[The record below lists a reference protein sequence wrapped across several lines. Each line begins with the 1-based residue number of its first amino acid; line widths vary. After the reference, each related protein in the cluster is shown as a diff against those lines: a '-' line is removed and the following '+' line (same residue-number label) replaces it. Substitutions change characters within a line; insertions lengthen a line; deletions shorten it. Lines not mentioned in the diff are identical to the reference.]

1 MGSCTIR
8 PVDRSEVQSLAELG
22 RRTFVAT
29 FASGNAPDNLTAYV
43 ERAFGIDRMAT
54 ELAAPDCHF
63 FFAEVEGELAGYLK
77 INTGDA
83 QTERIDGETLEV
95 ERIYV
100 DQRQQGRGVGKAL
113 LDFSLEEGR
122 RRGCDAIW
130 LGVWENN
137 AKAIAFYDRQGFVP
151 FGKHDFVI
159 GTDVQ
164 TDVLMRR
171 PLRSP
176 LSTERHFDRPA

>member
-1 MGSCTIR
+1 MSSYAIR
-8 PVDRSEVQSLAELG
+8 PVDPSEVQSLAELG

-29 FASGNAPDNLTAYV
+29 FASGNAPDDLAAYV
-43 ERAFGIDRMAT
+43 ERAFGIERLSA
-54 ELAAPDCHF
+54 ELAASDSRF
-63 FFAEVEGELAGYLK
+63 FFAEVGEELAGYLK

-83 QTERIDGETLEV
+83 QTDRIDGKTLEV

-100 DQRQQGRGVGKAL
+100 DTGQQGRGVGKAL
-113 LDFSLEEGR
+113 LDFALEEAHR
-122 RRGCDAIW
+122 QGCDAVW

-137 AKAIAFYDRQGFVP
+137 AKAIAFYDRQGFAP

-164 TDVLMRR
+164 TDILMRR
-171 PLRSP
+171 ALR
-176 LSTERHFDRPA
+176 